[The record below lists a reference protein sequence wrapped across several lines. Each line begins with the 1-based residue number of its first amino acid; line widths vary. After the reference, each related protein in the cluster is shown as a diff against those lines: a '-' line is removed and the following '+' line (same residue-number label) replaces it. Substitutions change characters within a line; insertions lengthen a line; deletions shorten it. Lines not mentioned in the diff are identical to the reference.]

1 VVDGI
6 FMVLPFG
13 VCPACEAGG
22 VIVAGQAAT
31 APAKPRITTKR
42 LVTTLILGLIMG
54 AIVAL
59 IEAELIDFRDHLM
72 LPGSFWP
79 YRHGPAMG
87 LRSLHTTRQAAF
99 LSSLSGLTR
108 QSRQQTLAYAAL
120 DSRVSASLRPRV
132 T

>member
-1 VVDGI
+1 
-6 FMVLPFG
+6 MVLPFG

-42 LVTTLILGLIMG
+42 LVTTLIMG

-72 LPGSFWP
+72 PPGSFWP

-87 LRSLHTTRQAAF
+87 LRSLHTTRQAAI

-120 DSRVSASLRPRV
+120 GSRVSASLRPRV